1 MYVITGASGNTGKLI
16 AHSLLQNGKKVR
28 VIGRSLE
35 RLQSLTEKGA
45 EPFIADV
52 TNRIALAKAFEG
64 AKAVYLMLPPNIGSA
79 DYRAEQTKTVAALAH
94 AVNAA
99 NVPYAVTLS
108 SVGADKATGTGPVV
122 GLYELEQTLDRIP
135 GLNVLHLRAG
145 YFMENVLAQVHV
157 VSAMNSTAGTLHPDL
172 PIAMIAVRDIGPAA
186 AAALLRLDFEGHQA
200 RELLGQRDITMNQ
213 ATAILGQALGRPDL
227 AYTPVAGEQF
237 KTALT
242 HLGASLNVADLIEE
256 MCNAMNSGHMRPL
269 ELRSPA
275 NTTPTSFETFVAE
288 EFMPAWHAA
297 THPITDGIPP
307 DAEKATQ
314 AE

>member
-1 MYVITGASGNTGKLI
+1 MYVITGASGNTGRLI
-16 AHSLLQNGKKVR
+16 AQSLLQNGKKVR
-28 VIGRSLE
+28 VIGRSLQ
-35 RLQSLTEKGA
+35 RLQSLTDQGA
-45 EPFIADV
+45 EPFVADV

-64 AKAVYLMLPPNIGSA
+64 AKAVYLMLPPNTSSA
-79 DYRAEQTKTVAALAH
+79 DYRAEQTKIVAAFAH

-108 SVGADKATGTGPVV
+108 SVGADKPTGTGPVV
-122 GLYELEQTLDRIP
+122 GLYELEQTLNRIP
-135 GLNVLHLRAG
+135 GLNALHLRAG

-186 AAALLRLDFEGHQA
+186 AAALLRLDFEGPQA

-213 ATAILGQALGRPDL
+213 ATAILGQALARPDL

-242 HLGASLNVADLIEE
+242 HLGMSPNVADLIEE
-256 MCNAMNSGHMRPL
+256 MCNAMNSGHMRAL

-275 NTTPTSFETFVAE
+275 NTTATSFETFVAE

-297 THPITDGIPP
+297 THPAVENSPS
-307 DAEKATQ
+307 AEKTA
-314 AE
+314 